1 MKNQFKMLCLAGL
14 LSAMYSNNVQAAT
27 SYDAKLKD
35 LQKQIDELKKV
46 NNSSSL
52 SLLDGLDIGGK
63 IHVNGTWYEDGGS
76 DLSVN
81 RARLTVNKVMNN
93 WELQLQA
100 GFAGNEVYLE
110 ENYLAYHFN
119 DCATL
124 KVGQSLIPGFM
135 EREKTTDDMATILWN
150 SEERL
155 GWIPSYLIGVNY
167 AYRGDKLGLSLGVYG
182 NGVDNEGKVNN
193 YVNYNTAGRVWYSAV
208 NTDEAAVMLGLNSMF
223 QSMKDNQETPLTPSY
238 SYSAY
243 AVNKQF
249 NVGVELF
256 LQYKSVY
263 LAAEYLNA
271 SFEFENA
278 PSSKYVTTD
287 ALSAELVWN
296 VTGEKTY
303 YDAQYGVY
311 GGVTVANP
319 LSEGG
324 LGALQL
330 VARYSYADNQ
340 DNYLLGTEDLTF
352 GVNWLPE
359 DNVKVL
365 LGYSKVTDKDYADN
379 EDKYD
384 MYQVEARYAF

>member
-1 MKNQFKMLCLAGL
+1 MKNKFKMLCLAGL

-208 NTDEAAVMLGLNSMF
+208 NTD
-223 QSMKDNQETPLTPSY
+223 
-238 SYSAY
+238 
-243 AVNKQF
+243 
-249 NVGVELF
+249 
-256 LQYKSVY
+256 
-263 LAAEYLNA
+263 
-271 SFEFENA
+271 
-278 PSSKYVTTD
+278 
-287 ALSAELVWN
+287 
-296 VTGEKTY
+296 
-303 YDAQYGVY
+303 
-311 GGVTVANP
+311 
-319 LSEGG
+319 
-324 LGALQL
+324 
-330 VARYSYADNQ
+330 
-340 DNYLLGTEDLTF
+340 LL
-352 GVNWLPE
+352 
-359 DNVKVL
+359 
-365 LGYSKVTDKDYADN
+365 
-379 EDKYD
+379 
-384 MYQVEARYAF
+384 

>member
-14 LSAMYSNNVQAAT
+14 LSTMYGNNVQAAT
-27 SYDAKLKD
+27 SYDAKLQD

-52 SLLDGLDIGGK
+52 SLLDGLDIGGR
-63 IHVNGTWYEDGGS
+63 IHVKGTWYEDEGS

-100 GFAGNEVYLE
+100 DFAGNEVYLE

-119 DCATL
+119 DCASL
-124 KVGQSLIPGFM
+124 KIGQSLIPGFM
-135 EREKTTDDMATILWN
+135 EREKSSDDMATILWN

-155 GWIPSYLIGVNY
+155 GWMPSYLIGANY

-182 NGVDNEGKVNN
+182 NGVDNEDKVNN

-223 QSMKDNQETPLTPSY
+223 QSMKDDTLSGNY
-238 SYSAY
+238 SYSKY
-243 AVNKQF
+243 SVNKQF
-249 NVGVELF
+249 NIGVELF

-319 LSEGG
+319 VSEGG

-340 DNYLLGTEDLTF
+340 DNYLLGTEDYTF
-352 GVNWLPE
+352 GINWLPE

-379 EDKYD
+379 KDKYD